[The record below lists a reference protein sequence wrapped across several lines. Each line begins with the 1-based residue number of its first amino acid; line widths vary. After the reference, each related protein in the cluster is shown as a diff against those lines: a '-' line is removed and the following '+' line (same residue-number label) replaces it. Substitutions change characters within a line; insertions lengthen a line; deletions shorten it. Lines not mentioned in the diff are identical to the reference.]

1 MHETANKYKLPVH
14 FFKAKLASYPFSII
28 YLSNVLNMSQ
38 NLPTMNSI
46 YIFKKI
52 IESAKTQK
60 LNRKLQKCT
69 QTLLVMLVK
78 FRLSGCELQ

>member
-1 MHETANKYKLPVH
+1 MHETTNKYKLPVH

-28 YLSNVLNMSQ
+28 YLSNALNVSPI
-38 NLPTMNSI
+38 LPTMNSI
-46 YIFKKI
+46 YIKKKTI

-69 QTLLVMLVK
+69 
-78 FRLSGCELQ
+78 